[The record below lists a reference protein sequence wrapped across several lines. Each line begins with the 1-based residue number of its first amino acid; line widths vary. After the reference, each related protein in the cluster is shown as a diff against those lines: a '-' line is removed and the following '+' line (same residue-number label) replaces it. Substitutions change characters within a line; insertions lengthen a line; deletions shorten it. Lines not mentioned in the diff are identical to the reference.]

1 MSARTELSR
10 IFRDALVNG
19 IVSSALIPDK
29 WRWKLLRSFGYSL
42 ESCRIA
48 PKVFIGSGSL
58 TIGKD
63 SMINRE
69 AFLDPSAAIYIGQN
83 SRIGMRSMLITAS
96 HIIGATQETRT
107 GREPGS
113 EVRAPIHIGDN
124 VWIGA
129 GVTILPG
136 ISIEPGCVVSAG
148 AVVTRSCTA
157 NGLYGG
163 VPARRIRDLPV

>member
-10 IFRDALVNG
+10 IFRDIFVNG
-19 IVSSALIPDK
+19 IVSSSLIPDK
-29 WRWKLLRSFGYSL
+29 WRWKFLRSFGYNL

-58 TIGKD
+58 TVGKN

-69 AFLDPSAAIYIGQN
+69 AFLDPSAAISIGQN
-83 SRIGMRSMLITAS
+83 SRIGMRSTLITAS
-96 HIIGATQETRT
+96 HVIGATQETRT
-107 GREPGS
+107 ERQPGADI
-113 EVRAPIHIGDN
+113 RAPIHIGDN

-136 ISIEPGCVVSAG
+136 INIEPGCVVAAG
-148 AVVTRSCTA
+148 AVVTRSCAA